1 MAQPI
6 ITPEIYPM
14 KHTNPTF
21 VLAFA
26 IAGVLGTAPM
36 SILAKN
42 IESGDSKAISIG
54 NVDIGQS
61 DSDKIFGDSKPVIT
75 DDSKAGLQVLVTFA
89 KPVDKTF
96 VVRNGT
102 PYNQN
107 IRNVA
112 MAEGITND
120 QRIAGTHV
128 FAVEDALAACGLHM
142 SAEQYALVRGLTVAN
157 TNGTLPN
164 EVELLTAVYKDLKP
178 RLDKGELQFKV
189 SGDNITE
196 LS

>member
-1 MAQPI
+1 
-6 ITPEIYPM
+6 M